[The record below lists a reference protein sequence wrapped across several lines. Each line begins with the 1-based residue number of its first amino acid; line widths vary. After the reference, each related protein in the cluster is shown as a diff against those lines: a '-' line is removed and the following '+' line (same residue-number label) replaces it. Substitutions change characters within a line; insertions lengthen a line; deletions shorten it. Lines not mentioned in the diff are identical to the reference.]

1 MTLYRW
7 AKYGLK
13 SASGAKVKLETEWVG
28 GTRVTS
34 KEALTRFFARKND
47 VTYRELATEEQHHR
61 DLEKQSEEARRILQE
76 QGMLG

>member
-13 SASGAKVKLETEWVG
+13 SASGARVMLETEWVG

-34 KEALTRFFARKND
+34 KEALARFFARKND
-47 VTYRELATEEQHHR
+47 VEHR
-61 DLEKQSEEARRILQE
+61 DVVTREQNRRTLERQSEEARRLLQ
-76 QGMLG
+76 QDGMLG